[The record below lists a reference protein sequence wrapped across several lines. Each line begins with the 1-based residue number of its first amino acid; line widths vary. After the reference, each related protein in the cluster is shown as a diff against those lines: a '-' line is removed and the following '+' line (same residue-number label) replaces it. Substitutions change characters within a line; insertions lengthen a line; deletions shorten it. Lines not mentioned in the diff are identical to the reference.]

1 MIYTGQLTTEETTM
15 SAIILVKYEIKAA
28 FCVCY
33 MSEVTYSKTEN
44 MLLDINKN
52 HQEQKKF
59 IEYV

>member
-1 MIYTGQLTTEETTM
+1 MIYKGQLTTEETTM
-15 SAIILVKYEIKAA
+15 SAIKYEIKAA
-28 FCVCY
+28 LCVCY

>member
-1 MIYTGQLTTEETTM
+1 M
-15 SAIILVKYEIKAA
+15 SVIILVKYEIKAA
-28 FCVCY
+28 LCVCY
-33 MSEVTYSKTEN
+33 MSEVIYSKTEN